1 MVSSAADG
9 ASRDPRSHR
18 FVPSAAHAIV
28 VRKRLENKDG
38 NLTVCQEGLEAF
50 EKNAISR
57 RWYRRGGVSA
67 CEYKGR
73 RAFDF
78 PSSAP

>member
-28 VRKRLENKDG
+28 VRKRLENEDG

-50 EKNAISR
+50 GKLLLPA
-57 RWYRRGGVSA
+57 V
-67 CEYKGR
+67 GR
-73 RAFDF
+73 VRAGCQRTNIKKDEGWF
-78 PSSAP
+78 SS